1 MFKKIVK
8 AIAAIKTENASPLR
22 TTSSS
27 TVWSVW
33 LRSLNFFAFVCPF

>member
-8 AIAAIKTENASPLR
+8 SIAAIK

-27 TVWSVW
+27 TVWPVW